1 MRETLRHRGRSATR
15 RAAVASAGVASAL
28 LLSGWALPM
37 QGPAAPQP
45 AQAPAVRAA
54 ASLADACTPGQP
66 PESPDLK
73 PTTPE
78 TLEQV
83 YQCIL
88 TNSYAGPAMDHRD
101 LLAAAFAA
109 FTQELHRRGMDQADV
124 TTLPMSGDRDRDWQ
138 AFIDVYK
145 RVKADGDVQQALA
158 AAVVNGMVA
167 SLDDNHAKWSRPEP
181 GEEGPHG
188 LGLSVSGARRTN
200 LDPAAT
206 EPLFVTEVIED
217 SPAAKS
223 GVRPGDVIVSVDGAP
238 PFLGG
243 TLSEGVINRL
253 AATDGE
259 PVRLTLRDPASGRKR
274 TVSVEFGP
282 LDPPPLK
289 ASGKLVD
296 GDVAYVELPGFYR
309 GSADDTLAEV
319 ERLRA
324 DKELRGLVLDLRGN
338 TGGEPDEVTRL
349 LGGFAHGKVTSYQC
363 DVHDKCTASRTDDSV
378 PLLGLPLVVLVDRA
392 CVSACDDFSAAVKG
406 LDVAPLVGTRT
417 AGFVAGAKV
426 TYPLNDGSVLAIPS
440 LHHRGP
446 HRELINAIGVPAD
459 HQAPMTPR
467 DLSTGRDPALAKALA
482 LLK

>member
-1 MRETLRHRGRSATR
+1 MTYTQKTR
-15 RAAVASAGVASAL
+15 RAAVASAGVASVL
-28 LLSGWALPM
+28 LLSGWAAPM
-37 QGPAAPQP
+37 AGRP
-45 AQAPAVRAA
+45 AQAPAVQAA
-54 ASLADACTPGQP
+54 ASQAEACTAGQP
-66 PESPDLK
+66 PESPELR

-83 YQCIL
+83 YRCIL
-88 TNSYAGPAMDHRD
+88 VNSYAGPAMDHRD

-124 TTLPMSGDRDRDWQ
+124 TTPPMSGDRDRDWQ
-138 AFIDVYK
+138 SFIDVYK
-145 RVKADGDVQQALA
+145 RVEADGDVQQALA

-167 SLDDNHAKWSRPEP
+167 SLDDNHARWVRPEP
-181 GEEGPHG
+181 GEDGPHG
-188 LGLSVSGARRTN
+188 LGIAVSGARRTN

-206 EPLFVTEVIED
+206 EPLFVTEVIENG
-217 SPAAKS
+217 PAAKS

-253 AATDGE
+253 SATDGE
-259 PVRLTLRDPASGRKR
+259 PVRLRLRDPESGSER

-296 GDVAYVELPGFYR
+296 GDVAYVGLPGFYR

-338 TGGEPDEVTRL
+338 IGGGGDEVARL
-349 LGGFAHGKVTSYQC
+349 LGAFAHGKITSYQC
-363 DVHDKCTASRTDDSV
+363 DVHDKCTATRTDDSV

-392 CVSACDDFSAAVKG
+392 SVSAGDDFSAAVKG
-406 LDVAPLVGTRT
+406 LGIAPLVGTRT
-417 AGFVAGAKV
+417 AGFVAGSAM
-426 TYPLNDGSVLAIPS
+426 TYPLNDGSVLAMPS

-446 HRELINAIGVPAD
+446 HGELVNTVGVPAD

-467 DLSTGRDPALAKALA
+467 DLSAGRDPALAKALT